1 MIRQLIAG
9 KTQVILIYMERCL
22 TSLVI
27 RKCAFIQTITS
38 SQAKIRKSE
47 NILHWQRYRNQ
58 KDPGIEWAWKWVPPV
73 CRAIRQR
80 LMKIKWC
87 SMHIPGALKEQER
100 RSTRGWPKG
109 VHQALFTELQGWRH
123 SWYLSPRHCVRKLLD
138 ATKETLCS
146 C

>member
-22 TSLVI
+22 TSLLI

-58 KDPGIEWAWKWVPPV
+58 KDPGIEWA
-73 CRAIRQR
+73 
-80 LMKIKWC
+80 
-87 SMHIPGALKEQER
+87 
-100 RSTRGWPKG
+100 
-109 VHQALFTELQGWRH
+109 
-123 SWYLSPRHCVRKLLD
+123 
-138 ATKETLCS
+138 
-146 C
+146 